1 MKKGLRRAGLLLL
14 ALTLA
19 PVTALAVDFAKPIKS
34 IRIKGTERAD
44 QNTIRYYIH
53 SRVGGEYDPSV
64 AASDIKRIYKL
75 GFFDDIKLDVA
86 EEPDGLILTFIFK
99 EKPFVRDV
107 IITDAE
113 EVEQQHISVRLKTKK
128 GAFFRQ
134 DQIPWDQER
143 IQRLY
148 RSKGYY
154 FTGVRTVVKK
164 LGGNQVD
171 VEFIIDEGRK
181 ITISRIDFRGAKAFP
196 PRTLQGVIQTE
207 EADWMSLFS
216 DAGAYKKEVL
226 KTDLLRLESFYHD
239 HGYIKVKVYDP
250 EVEIDREKRK
260 IYVSIP
266 VSEGDQYHVGSIEIQ
281 GDDVYTKEELSEKV
295 DLAPGDVFD
304 RSRFRRDIFE
314 ISDMY
319 SQKGYAFA
327 NVVPELEVNDEKNT
341 VDISVRT
348 EKGRK
353 VYVGKITITGNE
365 KTRDRVIRREFR
377 LHEGELF
384 NSAKL
389 RRSRERINN
398 LAYFENVEIEQRSRR
413 ELDMVDLE
421 VQVVERSTG
430 QISFGAGYS
439 SVENLLLQGQV
450 KWPNFM
456 GKGQTLSLSLD
467 SSARRTDFNASFT
480 EPRLF
485 DRELM
490 GGVDAYNKLFI
501 WDSYDSRDVGGS
513 FRVGRSFGEYLWARL
528 GYTYEKN
535 EITVR
540 DRERASSYLLEQE
553 GVTTIGSFLP
563 SVTYDTRNDPFNP
576 SAGQR
581 MYGSLEIAGAG
592 GEERFYRTTG
602 EYTVYKSLW
611 LDFVTMLH
619 AKVGFAD
626 DYSGQGLP
634 ISKRYFMGGPRSLRG
649 FTYRNVGPLDVD
661 GEAIGGE
668 ALLLLNVELQYGF
681 TRYFRGFVFYDRGNV
696 YGSNDAR
703 GNTTDR
709 YYDLEDMRHS
719 WGAGIRFFSPIGP
732 ITIAYGF
739 KLDQRSGETPN
750 EFHFTIGGAF

>member
-14 ALTLA
+14 AAALA
-19 PVTALAVDFAKPIKS
+19 PFPAWAVDFAKPIKS
-34 IRIKGTERAD
+34 IRIKGAERAD

-53 SRVGGEYDPSV
+53 SRVGGAYDPS
-64 AASDIKRIYKL
+64 AAAGDIKRIYKL
-75 GFFDDIKLDVA
+75 GFFDDIRLDVA
-86 EEPDGLILTFIFK
+86 EEPDGLVLTFIFK

-107 IITDAE
+107 VITNAE
-113 EVEQQHISVRLKTKK
+113 EVDKQQIRARLKTKK
-128 GAFFRQ
+128 GTFFRQ

-143 IQRLY
+143 IRSLY
-148 RSKGYY
+148 RSKGFY

-164 LGGNQVD
+164 LGGGQVD

-196 PRTLQGVIQTE
+196 QRTLRGVIQTE
-207 EADWMSLFS
+207 EAGWMSLFS

-250 EVEIDREKRK
+250 EVEIDKEKRK

-266 VSEGDQYHVGSIEIQ
+266 VSEGAQYHVGSIDVQ
-281 GDDVYTKEELSEKV
+281 GDDVYTGEELLEKV
-295 DLAPGDVFD
+295 SLSTGDVFN
-304 RSRFRRDIFE
+304 RSLFRRDIFE

-327 NVVPELEVNDEKNT
+327 NVTPALDVDEEKKTVNIKVQTD
-341 VDISVRT
+341 
-348 EKGRK
+348 KGRK
-353 VYVGKITITGNE
+353 VYIGKITITGNE
-365 KTRDRVIRREFR
+365 KTRDRVVRREFR
-377 LHEGELF
+377 LQEGELF

-398 LAYFENVEIEQRSRR
+398 LGFFDSVEIEQRSRR
-413 ELDMVDLE
+413 ELDMVDLD
-421 VQVVERSTG
+421 VQVTERSTG

-456 GKGQTLSLSLD
+456 GKGQTLSLSLN

-490 GGVDAYNKLFI
+490 GGVDAYNKLFL
-501 WDSYDSRDVGGS
+501 WDAYDSRDIGGS
-513 FRVGRSFGEYLWARL
+513 FRIGRSFGEYLWARL

-563 SVTYDTRNDPFNP
+563 SLTYDTRNDPFNP
-576 SAGQR
+576 TAGHR
-581 MYGSLEIAGAG
+581 VYGSVELAGAG
-592 GEERFYRTTG
+592 GEERFYRTIG
-602 EYTVYKSLW
+602 EYSVYRSLW
-611 LDFVTMLH
+611 LDFVGMFH
-619 AKVGFAD
+619 AKIGLAS
-626 DYSGQGLP
+626 DYSGEGLP
-634 ISKRYFMGGPRSLRG
+634 ISKRFFMGGPRSLRG

-661 GEAIGGE
+661 GEALGGE
-668 ALLLLNVELQYGF
+668 ALLLFNVELQYGF

-719 WGAGIRFFSPIGP
+719 WGAGIHFFSPIGP
-732 ITIAYGF
+732 ITVAYGF